1 MKPCQAFQDRFLIF
15 NSIQIHL
22 VVPEIKSVN
31 EWSKP
36 VHCVGSQTTPKVLSG
51 IHTHTKAISQT
62 FLLRIKEREQRPEQ
76 FLGKEDRMHSAWGSS
91 CLLPHYMT
99 KCIQHK
105 IFTVNSGRKFCM
117 KHFQP
122 YNIKIAWACLVFKC

>member
-1 MKPCQAFQDRFLIF
+1 MKQCQALQDRFLIF

-22 VVPEIKSVN
+22 VVTEIKSVN
-31 EWSKP
+31 EWTKP
-36 VHCVGSQTTPKVLSG
+36 VHYVGSQTTPKVLSG
-51 IHTHTKAISQT
+51 TYTHTKAISQT
-62 FLLRIKEREQRPEQ
+62 FLLWMKKRKQRPEK
-76 FLGKEDRMHSAWGSS
+76 FLGKVDRMHSAWGSS

-105 IFTVNSGRKFCM
+105 IFSVNSSQKFCM

-122 YNIKIAWACLVFKC
+122 YNIKIACACFVFIC